1 MEDFDD
7 DTDNRSHI
15 EIEISIGPSV
25 WETWTVWK
33 LNIGMKGIVLF
44 LRKQWMVKLLSH
56 VRMTDL
62 NTFLVPFHKL
72 QITVLYVRT
81 ALRDIEKYST
91 IESVVDFSI

>member
-1 MEDFDD
+1 
-7 DTDNRSHI
+7 
-15 EIEISIGPSV
+15 
-25 WETWTVWK
+25 
-33 LNIGMKGIVLF
+33 
-44 LRKQWMVKLLSH
+44 MVKLLSH